1 MWEARV
7 LACALLAAL
16 PVCIGASPAGAREPA
31 AGPRLTATAQL
42 ANRCAVLSI
51 EQRSVAASRDG
62 YSLVRG
68 TRGTAHI
75 FLKPTGLG
83 TYMLYDQGE
92 RLMSLEAPA
101 DITRGQ
107 TPGPAAEWSIK
118 AARGGTFV
126 IRSTTGAGR
135 WLGTS
140 GHSAALA
147 IVDAPRR
154 AGFAI
159 APARGC
165 HPYPEAA
172 LGATGKTFKGERRD
186 GTVLGYADPHMHV
199 TADLRGGGLV
209 ISGQTFNRFGITEAL
224 GHDADVHGPDGSL
237 DITGNLLRSGSPA
250 GTHDTQG
257 WPSFAGWPTYDTNTH
272 QQVYWRWLERAWMSG
287 MRLLGAQIVED
298 EPLCNIEPRKSHSC
312 DETATI
318 ELAVRELHALQDY
331 IDAQYGG
338 RGRGFLRLVNDPR
351 AARRVI
357 ERGKL
362 AVIVGVE
369 SSNPFGCSERSG
381 QSQCTRADIDRGID
395 LLHGLGVRTIFPAHW
410 VDNALAG
417 AALEGGDKG
426 SFITAMNVSYTGGP
440 FQTGPCPHP
449 GQGEEVPLQGRQ
461 CNSRGLSDL
470 GDYAIRRLMDKH
482 MLIEAD
488 HLSEWARQQVLAI
501 AEERHYPLV
510 SSHTDT
516 GGLWTP
522 DELRRLYGVGGF
534 AVARVDEAAALPDK
548 ILGFRRY
555 RSVNRTFGVGMGTDT
570 GGFNSLPGPQP
581 GQLSYP
587 FRPYRGHVLFSRQ
600 RTGTRT
606 YDVNTDGVA
615 HYGLLPDLLAAV
627 QRQPHGREAMGLLFH
642 SAEAYIEMWD
652 RAGA

>member
-1 MWEARV
+1 
-7 LACALLAAL
+7 
-16 PVCIGASPAGAREPA
+16 
-31 AGPRLTATAQL
+31 
-42 ANRCAVLSI
+42 
-51 EQRSVAASRDG
+51 
-62 YSLVRG
+62 
-68 TRGTAHI
+68 
-75 FLKPTGLG
+75 
-83 TYMLYDQGE
+83 MLYDHGE
-92 RLMSLEAPA
+92 RLMSFASPA
-101 DITRGQ
+101 AVTRGQ
-107 TPGPAAEWSIK
+107 TPGPAAEWTLVP
-118 AARGGTFV
+118 ARGGTFTV
-126 IRSTTGAGR
+126 RSTTGAGR
-135 WLGTS
+135 WLD
-140 GHSAALA
+140 SAGQSRALA
-147 IVDAPRR
+147 VADAQRPAR
-154 AGFAI
+154 FAI
-159 APARGC
+159 AAAQGC
-165 HPYPEAA
+165 HPYPEAE
-172 LGATGKTFKGERRD
+172 LGATGKTFKGKRRD

-199 TADLRGGGLV
+199 TADLRAGGLV

-250 GTHDTQG
+250 GTHDTHG
-257 WPSFAGWPTYDTNTH
+257 WPSFAGWPTHDTNTH

-287 MRLLGAQIVED
+287 MRLLGAQIIED

-318 ELAVRELHALQDY
+318 ELEVSELHKLQDY

-338 RGRGFLRLVNDPR
+338 RGRGFFRLVYDPR

-357 ERGKL
+357 ERGQL
-362 AVIVGVE
+362 AVIIGVE
-369 SSNPFGCSERSG
+369 SSDPFGCSRHNG
-381 QSQCTRADIDRGID
+381 QPQCTRADIDRGID
-395 LLHGLGVRTIFPAHW
+395 LMHRLGVRTIFPAHW

-417 AALEGGDKG
+417 AAIEGGDKG
-426 SFITAMNVSYTGGP
+426 TFISAMNVSYTGAP

-470 GDYAIRRLMDKH
+470 GGYAIRRLMDKH

-488 HLSEWARQQVLAI
+488 HLSEWARQQALAI

-548 ILGFRRY
+548 ILGFGRY
-555 RSVNRTFGVGMGTDT
+555 RSLNRTFGVGMGTDT

-581 GQLSYP
+581 GLLSYP
-587 FRPYRGHVLFSRQ
+587 FRPYRGHVLFRRQ
-600 RTGTRT
+600 RTGTKA
-606 YDVNTDGVA
+606 YDINTDGVA

-627 QRQPHGREAMGLLFH
+627 QRQPHGREALGVLYH
-642 SAEAYIEMWD
+642 SAEAYIEMWE

>member
-1 MWEARV
+1 
-7 LACALLAAL
+7 LLAAL
-16 PVCIGASPAGAREPA
+16 PVCIAAPPAVAQELA
-31 AGPRLTATAQL
+31 AGPRVTTTVQL
-42 ANRCAVLSI
+42 ANRCVSLGYG
-51 EQRSVAASRDG
+51 QRSLAASGDG
-62 YSLVRG
+62 YALAHG
-68 TRGTAHI
+68 TRGAARI
-75 FLKPTGLG
+75 FVKPTGLG
-83 TYMLYDQGE
+83 TYMLYDQDE
-92 RLMSLEAPA
+92 RLMSLDAPGSV
-101 DITRGQ
+101 TRGQ
-107 TPGPAAEWSIK
+107 TPGPAAEWSVK
-118 AARGGTFV
+118 PARGGTFA
-126 IRSTTGAGR
+126 IRSTTDPGR
-135 WLGTS
+135 WLGIGGRS
-140 GHSAALA
+140 DALVV
-147 IVDAPRR
+147 VDAQRR

-165 HPYPEAA
+165 HPYPEAE
-172 LGATGKTFKGERRD
+172 LGATGATFKGKRRD
-186 GTVLGYADPHMHV
+186 GTLLGYADPHMHV
-199 TADLRGGGLV
+199 TAELRAGGMV

-250 GTHDTQG
+250 GTHDTHG
-257 WPSFAGWPTYDTNTH
+257 WPSFAGWPAYDTNTH

-287 MRLLGAQIVED
+287 MRLLGTQIIED

-318 ELAVRELHALQDY
+318 ELEVRQLHQLQDY

-338 RGRGFLRLVNDPR
+338 RGRGFFRLVNDPR

-357 ERGKL
+357 EGGKL

-369 SSNPFGCSERSG
+369 SSDPFGCSEHNG
-381 QSQCTRADIDRGID
+381 QPQCTRADIDRGIA
-395 LLHGLGVRTIFPAHW
+395 LMHRLGIRTIFPAHW
-410 VDNALAG
+410 VNNALAG
-417 AALEGGDKG
+417 AAIEGGDKG
-426 SFITAMNVSYTGGP
+426 TFISAMNVSYTGGP

-501 AEERHYPLV
+501 AEERHYPIV
-510 SSHTDT
+510 SSHTNT

-548 ILGFRRY
+548 ILAFGRY

-581 GQLSYP
+581 GPLSYP

-600 RTGTRT
+600 RTGMKT
-606 YDVNTDGVA
+606 YDVNQDGVA

-627 QRQPHGREAMGLLFH
+627 QSQPRGREALSLLYH
-642 SAEAYIEMWD
+642 SAEAYIEMWE